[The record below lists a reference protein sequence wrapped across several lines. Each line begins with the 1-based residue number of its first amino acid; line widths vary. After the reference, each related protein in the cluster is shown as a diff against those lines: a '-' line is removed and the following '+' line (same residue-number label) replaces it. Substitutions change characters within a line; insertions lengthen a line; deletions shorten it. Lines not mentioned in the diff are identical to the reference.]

1 MRFVETSVF
10 TRQVTRLLSDD
21 SYRSVQL
28 ALLLRPEQGAL
39 LRGTGRLRKLRWNMA
54 RTGKRGGVRILY
66 NWDRPEE
73 TTYLLFLYAKS
84 DREDLSS
91 QQLRTLSRL
100 IREELT

>member
-21 SYRSVQL
+21 RYRSLQL

-39 LRGTGRLRKLRWNMA
+39 VRGTGGLRKLRWNVA
-54 RTGKRGGVRILY
+54 GTGKRGGVRILY
-66 NWDRPEE
+66 YWDKPEE
-73 TTYLLFLYAKS
+73 TIYLLFLYAKS
-84 DREDLSS
+84 DREDLSP
-91 QQLRTLSRL
+91 QQLRTVSRL